1 MAGTW
6 RRLWARSWGSGL
18 GIPIPV
24 VRTAAPGPSGA
35 AAAALS
41 RARTGRRCSGAS
53 RSLRPGL
60 APWSGTAQS
69 KLPHSLLEVPS

>member
-6 RRLWARSWGSGL
+6 RRLWTRTWGSGL

-24 VRTAAPGPSGA
+24 VRTAVPGLSG
-35 AAAALS
+35 
-41 RARTGRRCSGAS
+41 ARTGRRCSEAS

-60 APWSGTAQS
+60 TPMVRDSS
-69 KLPHSLLEVPS
+69 V